1 MERNQTVETMIKD
14 YGTEAFQNHR
24 EEIYAVLRVLC
35 FCLEFLQNQEDWG
48 GRHARAVPLRDDSE
62 QRAWEQK
69 LMEQY
74 DSGLRR
80 EELWKLK
87 EKLEEGK
94 LWIGRLIPLEKFFR
108 QGLLLLWKET
118 ESWEIGDCWTEF
130 MELQMAVNGYT
141 DYRAFLEAVYMLGF
155 SELFGLQRGT
165 VWHVMEGDFRDAQHF
180 LLSFREQIPETAW
193 ENYDGYCDRLLTEL
207 EKNRMDAIELA
218 FRERDEGLLKAAK
231 KAPVL
236 QRFYEAMEEM
246 GEDDFERFVKG
257 LFREEE
263 NFWEDILGCGAQADH
278 RIRKLNKLRELE
290 NYFVYGNAKIRRR
303 LFRYLSGEEQALL
316 MERWMV
322 FFYPSVFG
330 DVAYRLR
337 SMSHAAQ
344 PDLSWP
350 EYQKEMLDSLEVI
363 AGRFM
368 KEDDYNY
375 LL

>member
-35 FCLEFLQNQEDWG
+35 FCLEFLQNQEDWS
-48 GRHARAVPLRDDSE
+48 GRHARAVPFRHDTE
-62 QRAWEQK
+62 QREWEQK
-69 LMEQY
+69 FTEQY

-87 EKLEEGK
+87 EKLEEVE
-94 LWIGRLIPLEKFFR
+94 LWIGRPIPLENFFR
-108 QGLLLLWKET
+108 QGFLLLWEET
-118 ESWEIGDCWTEF
+118 ESWKLGDCWTEF
-130 MELQMAVNGYT
+130 MEMQMAVNGYT

-165 VWHVMEGDFRDAQHF
+165 VWHVIEGDFRDAQHF
-180 LLSFREQIPETAW
+180 LLSFREQIPETVW
-193 ENYDGYCDRLLTEL
+193 ENYDGYCYSLLAEL
-207 EKNRMDAIELA
+207 EKNRIDAIEQA

-246 GEDDFERFVKG
+246 GEADFERFVKD
-257 LFREEE
+257 LFRKEE
-263 NFWEDILGCGAQADH
+263 NFWEDIPGCGTQAD
-278 RIRKLNKLRELE
+278 RCIRKLIRLRELE
-290 NYFVYGNAKIRRR
+290 HCFVYGNSEIRRR
-303 LFRYLSGEEQALL
+303 LFRYLSGEEQVLL
-316 MERWMV
+316 MERWMAS
-322 FFYPSVFG
+322 FYPSVLG

-337 SMSHAAQ
+337 SMSHAAR
-344 PDLSWP
+344 PDLPWP
-350 EYQKEMLDSLEVI
+350 EYREEMLDSLEVI
-363 AGRFM
+363 AGRLM
-368 KEDDYNY
+368 KEEDYNY